1 MWYYSGFMVTMY
13 TVDIIYMFS
22 NNHKLGIAN
31 LTPVSKWKAVN
42 TVCDNYNVFC
52 SGQQL
57 TGNKLDCFGFLF
69 GESDQAKTQIQ
80 FKIIILQLRM
90 SQSIQVT

>member
-42 TVCDNYNVFC
+42 M
-52 SGQQL
+52 QQL
-57 TGNKLDCFGFLF
+57 
-69 GESDQAKTQIQ
+69 
-80 FKIIILQLRM
+80 
-90 SQSIQVT
+90 